1 MENYCGSFG
10 GYRYHYVTN
19 QPDVMSLY
27 IEVTIEK
34 DYNNPLQHFQIIK
47 TSSSSLKLAVTE

>member
-34 DYNNPLQHFQIIK
+34 EYNNPLQHLFQIIK
-47 TSSSSLKLAVTE
+47 TCSNRMK